1 MDVSKLYSKVEEALK
16 KKNYDYAI
24 ETLKNQILKFNPND
38 VKARKLLRATVLE
51 KYKNEQPLSTSQV
64 WSKGFGPRIKMLF
77 GKITKKWDVVIDEAE
92 NFLQYDPKNLAVL
105 YGLGEACMEAGYID
119 TAISVFENILAF
131 DSAHVQALKSLG
143 KIYKFQ
149 KEDLEKAKYYFQR
162 AVKLAPQDNEA
173 AKMVKDL
180 SAQITADT
188 YGQAKSSHE
197 LLKDQD
203 KAKDLEDDNSMLRT
217 EEDYARAIERTTKKL
232 ETDPNNRRELKRLG
246 DLYQRTGKF
255 DKALDVY
262 SKILEMDPNNSDI
275 KNKAGECRLQKVERQ
290 IQTVKD
296 RLDQDPQ
303 NESLKQEYKKM
314 LRAKVETEIQEYTNQ
329 VKDQP
334 TNYEV
339 RFKLGLSLFQS
350 SRFDEALA
358 QFQVAVKD
366 PRKKI
371 HAYTYMGQAFLQKR
385 EYDLAIEQFQ
395 NALSAQSTKERQ
407 YKDTLYNLAL
417 AYESAGRTQEA
428 SETYTTIY
436 KEDINFK
443 DVQARLKK
451 LKS

>member
-51 KYKNEQPLSTSQV
+51 KYKNESPPTASQV
-64 WSKGFGPRIKMLF
+64 WSKGFAPRVKMLF
-77 GKITKKWDVVIDEAE
+77 GKISKKWDVVIDEAE
-92 NFLQYDPKNLAVL
+92 NFLQYDPKNLSVL
-105 YGLGEACMEAGYID
+105 CGLGEACTEAGYID

-131 DSAHVQALKSLG
+131 DSSHVPALKSLG
-143 KIYKFQ
+143 RIYRFQ
-149 KEDLEKAKYYFQR
+149 KEDLEKAKYYYQR
-162 AVKLAPQDNEA
+162 AVKLAPQDNEVS
-173 AKMVKDL
+173 KMVKDL

-188 YGQAKSSHE
+188 YGQAKSSHD
-197 LLKDQD
+197 LIKDQE
-203 KAKDLEDDNSMLRT
+203 KAKDLEEDNTMLRT
-217 EEDYARAIERTTKKL
+217 EEDYARAIERTAKKL

-246 DLYQRTGKF
+246 ELYQKTGKF
-255 DKALDVY
+255 DKALEIY
-262 SKILEMDPNNSDI
+262 NKILEMDPTNSDL
-275 KNKAGECRLQKVERQ
+275 KNRIGECRLQKVERQ

-296 RLDQDPQ
+296 KLDQDPQ

-334 TNYEV
+334 TNFEF
-339 RFKLGLSLFQS
+339 RFKLGLSLFQA

-371 HAYTYMGQAFLQKR
+371 SAYTYMGQAFLQKK

-395 NALSAQSTKERQ
+395 NALNAQTTKERQ
-407 YKDTLYNLAL
+407 YKDTLYHLAL
-417 AYESAGRTQEA
+417 AFESAGRTQDA
-428 SETYTTIY
+428 IETYTTIY